1 MNKYEKTIMYKL
13 VNYDCPELLY
23 VGSTINFIKRKS
35 THKACSKTSNAKIYR
50 TIRENGG
57 WESWVMVKISDF
69 PCKSNT
75 EARMEED
82 RLMIE
87 MKSNLNMVKAYTSPE
102 QRIEQKRDSYKKFCE
117 NNKEYMK
124 EYDKQYYQ
132 SNKEHIKE
140 QKKQYSSKKTTC
152 ECGCSIANGTVA
164 RHKKTIKHQ
173 KLLALA
179 SPPQ

>member
-102 QRIEQKRDSYKKFCE
+102 QRIEQKRVSDKKFRE
-117 NNKEYMK
+117 NNKESLK
-124 EYDKQYYQ
+124 EYYKQYCE
-132 SNKEHIKE
+132 NNRE
-140 QKKQYSSKKTTC
+140 QLAKYKSEKILC
-152 ECGCSIANGTVA
+152 ECDCTIRRGDIA

-173 KLLALA
+173 KAITLL
-179 SPPQ
+179 